1 MNALERLKKENE
13 ESLLE
18 GNSIGDLSLNRKR
31 ETSENGQHPYAVIL
45 TCSDSRVIPEAIF
58 HAGIGDLFVIRVAG
72 NVIGEDTLAS
82 IEYGLTHL
90 GAETVLVLGHTH
102 CGAVTAAIEGEA
114 HGHIA
119 KSIQKIQHAIH
130 EEKDIEKA
138 VLLNAISVQ
147 KEIRSSLGKDA
158 PVEVGIYDI
167 ETGIVSFYEPK

>member
-1 MNALERLKKENE
+1 MNALERLKKGNE

-18 GNSIGDLSLNRKR
+18 GNSIGDLSLNRKK

-102 CGAVTAAIEGEA
+102 CGAVTAAIQGEA
-114 HGHIA
+114 HGYIA
-119 KSIQKIQHAIH
+119 KSIQICLTVYNRNAAIYKRSEICVLIQVILCIGRALRNVI
-130 EEKDIEKA
+130 
-138 VLLNAISVQ
+138 LQSVGGNGAALALTAL
-147 KEIRSSLGKDA
+147 R
-158 PVEVGIYDI
+158 
-167 ETGIVSFYEPK
+167 